1 MEQLEREKKANVC
14 SQIRNKYVRFLN
26 LNGTG
31 FRFKW
36 ALLIVI
42 HSNFSMVKVILTLDD
57 ATTNVIAH
65 FYLVIDYR
73 GRHQKYFVIDNP
85 NEVKLEKAYVLMN
98 KNVI

>member
-1 MEQLEREKKANVC
+1 
-14 SQIRNKYVRFLN
+14 
-26 LNGTG
+26 
-31 FRFKW
+31 
-36 ALLIVI
+36 
-42 HSNFSMVKVILTLDD
+42 MVKVILTLDD